1 MKLFQVA
8 LVLLVFLVNLLFVQP
23 SWADRPKLDENTDYQ
38 ELTTT
43 LDSFLQAKTDK
54 TLPEGISSADEL
66 DQKITQ
72 LQYQKYIVE
81 NGEGV
86 SICRNESGGA
96 IAVYGPKSKK
106 STSTFD
112 DELYILPDGEETDD
126 DWNCDGVFV
135 PNDVKVTGLD
145 LGSASA
151 IKILNGTELTISS
164 NPDTGALEFNLPP
177 AKVLKAGEIN
187 WDIPDIAQADLS
199 RTLLQAPTD

>member
-43 LDSFLQAKTDK
+43 LDSFLRAKTDN
-54 TLPEGISSADEL
+54 TLPEGISSANEL
-66 DQKITQ
+66 DLIITQ

-86 SICRNESGGA
+86 GICRNESGNA
-96 IAVYGPKSKK
+96 IAVYGAKSKK

-126 DWNCDGVFV
+126 DWNCDGVFI
-135 PNDVKVTGLD
+135 PNDVKVTGFD
-145 LGSASA
+145 LEGASA
-151 IKILNGTELTISS
+151 FKILNGTELTIGS
-164 NPDTGALEFNLPP
+164 NPNTGALEFNLPP
-177 AKVLKAGEIN
+177 AKVLKAGDIN
-187 WDIPDIAQADLS
+187 WDIPDIAQADLN
-199 RTLLQAPTD
+199 RTLQQAPTD

>member
-1 MKLFQVA
+1 MKLWQVT

-43 LDSFLQAKTDK
+43 LDSFLQAKTDN

-86 SICRNESGGA
+86 SICRNESGKE
-96 IAVYGPKSKK
+96 IAVYGAKSKK

-112 DELYILPDGEETDD
+112 SELYILPDGEETDD

-145 LGSASA
+145 LGGASA

-164 NPDTGALEFNLPP
+164 NPNTGALEFNLPP
-177 AKVLKAGEIN
+177 AKVFKAGEIN
-187 WDIPDIAQADLS
+187 WDIPDLAESDLS
-199 RTLLQAPTD
+199 RTLAQAPTD